1 MKKFFLCFFCI
12 LLQLLVNNTFAQ
24 KRIKVLIIDGQN
36 NHVQWPKTTYMMKTY
51 LEQTKKFKVDVVRSA
66 YTWKGEEYKDSFAI
80 AGVPATK
87 FTEKPTYDSLFAPKW
102 KKYDVVICNFG
113 WNATEWSMKTK
124 KSFEKYIE
132 KGGGLVVVHAADNS
146 YPKWKAYNQM
156 IGLGGW
162 GDRTEKDGPYVY
174 YDDNGKLQR
183 DMTSGRGGSH
193 GPQHEFVIKMRNTN
207 HPITKGI
214 PTSWLHTKD
223 ELYDRLRGPAENM
236 EILATAYS
244 SIDQKGTGRHEPV
257 LMTLNYGKG
266 KVFHT
271 ILGHVDYSI
280 QCVGF
285 ITTFLRGTEW
295 AATGNVTIPV
305 PSDFPTETST
315 SSRPFKK

>member
-1 MKKFFLCFFCI
+1 MI
-12 LLQLLVNNTFAQ
+12 L
-24 KRIKVLIIDGQN
+24 
-36 NHVQWPKTTYMMKTY
+36 
-51 LEQTKKFKVDVVRSA
+51 
-66 YTWKGEEYKDSFAI
+66 
-80 AGVPATK
+80 
-87 FTEKPTYDSLFAPKW
+87 
-102 KKYDVVICNFG
+102 
-113 WNATEWSMKTK
+113 
-124 KSFEKYIE
+124 
-132 KGGGLVVVHAADNS
+132 
-146 YPKWKAYNQM
+146 
-156 IGLGGW
+156 
-162 GDRTEKDGPYVY
+162 
-174 YDDNGKLQR
+174 GK
-183 DMTSGRGGSH
+183 GGSH

-305 PSDFPTETST
+305 PSDFPTESNT
-315 SSRPFKK
+315 SSRYFKK